1 MSERAWQR
9 MLTVAALALAA
20 VLAFRAPGLGDY
32 PTDAGP
38 ALAAIA
44 HGHLSAFFSHQP
56 AMGSLSLFVR
66 APFAALAV
74 ALGNGT
80 LGIYR
85 WGAVP
90 CLLSVAAVAVWLG
103 RIAMRRGS
111 GRLAPVV
118 IVAIALLNPLVN
130 DALYYGHP
138 EELLTASLAVGALL
152 AASEQRTVL
161 TGVLAGLAVA
171 SKQWGLLVIPPAI
184 LVLERER
191 IRALVLS
198 GVVAGAATLPMVV
211 GSLSGFRHALHYV
224 SHPQP
229 VVTLFTWLYP
239 FSPQGTFRITNIF
252 GDDRMIA
259 GHRLLGAEAL
269 ISRPL
274 ILVLGIAIPLTVWWA
289 SGRRLAVKPML
300 ICVTIVLILRC
311 ALDPGSA
318 GYYHVPIL
326 LTLLALDASA
336 GRRVPIAGLV
346 CWAISYVVVGRFTSY
361 LSVGA
366 TNAAYIAAT
375 TAACALLVRELRLS
389 IGSRADADAALV
401 QAARA

>member
-1 MSERAWQR
+1 MGTRRYEYLLGA
-9 MLTVAALALAA
+9 AALLLAA
-20 VLAFRAPGLGDY
+20 VLALRAPGLGDY

-38 ALAAIA
+38 ALRAIA
-44 HGHLSAFFSHQP
+44 HGDLSAFFSHQP
-56 AMGSLSLFVR
+56 AMGGLSLFVR
-66 APFAALAV
+66 APFAAVAV
-74 ALGNGT
+74 ALGDGT

-85 WGAVP
+85 WGALP
-90 CLLSVAAVAVWLG
+90 CLLAVAGVAVWLG
-103 RIAMRRGS
+103 RIAVRRGS
-111 GRLAPVV
+111 GPVAPVV
-118 IVAIALLNPLVN
+118 IVAVALLNPLVN

-152 AASEQRTVL
+152 AASEQRAIL

-171 SKQWGLLVIPPAI
+171 SKQWAFLVIPSAV

-191 IRALVLS
+191 VRALLLS
-198 GVVAGAATLPMVV
+198 GAVAAAATVPMIV

-229 VVTLFTWLYP
+229 VVTRFTWLYP
-239 FSPQGTFRITNIF
+239 FSPQKTFRITNIF
-252 GDDRMIA
+252 GDDRVIA
-259 GHRLLGAEAL
+259 GHRLLGAESL

-274 ILVLGIAIPLTVWWA
+274 IVVLGVAIPLIVWCA
-289 SGRRLAVKPML
+289 SGRRLAIKPML
-300 ICVTIVLILRC
+300 ISMTIVFILRC

-326 LTLLALDASA
+326 LTLLALDAYA
-336 GRRVPIAGLV
+336 GRRVPVTGLV
-346 CWAISYVVVGRFTSY
+346 CWAISYIVVGRFTSY

-375 TAACALLVRELRLS
+375 LAACGLLARELRFS
-389 IGSRADADAALV
+389 IRARPETETALA
-401 QAARA
+401 QPAGA